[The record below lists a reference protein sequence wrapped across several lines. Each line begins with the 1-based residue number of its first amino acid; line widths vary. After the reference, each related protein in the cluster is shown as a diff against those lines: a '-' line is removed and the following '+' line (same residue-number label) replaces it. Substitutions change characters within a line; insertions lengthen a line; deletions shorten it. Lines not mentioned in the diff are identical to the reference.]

1 MSDWVTQLLRILYS
15 SNSLF
20 SLMVSMIKKRI
31 TTWSSIGAHSGIV
44 NITAIVF
51 LSVSII
57 KSFVFGDSVDGLHLA
72 ALGFVKM

>member
-1 MSDWVTQLLRILYS
+1 
-15 SNSLF
+15 
-20 SLMVSMIKKRI
+20 MVSMIKKRI

-57 KSFVFGDSVDGLHLA
+57 KSLVLGYYVDSLYLATLGLQ
-72 ALGFVKM
+72 KM